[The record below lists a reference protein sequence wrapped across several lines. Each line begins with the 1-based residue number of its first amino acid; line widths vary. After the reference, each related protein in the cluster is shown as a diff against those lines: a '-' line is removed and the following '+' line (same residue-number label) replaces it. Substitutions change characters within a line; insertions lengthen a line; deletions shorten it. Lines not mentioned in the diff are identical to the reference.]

1 MAVHGGDLQVV
12 EVVRLQVGHHL
23 AVDGVLDGHVGGE
36 LAVAENEDL
45 GKREKEKGEEGKF
58 TLLSPTQSQYRI

>member
-1 MAVHGGDLQVV
+1 MAVHGGNLQVV

-23 AVDGVLDGHVGGE
+23 AVDGVLDGHVGGK

-45 GKREKEKGEEGKF
+45 RKRERE
-58 TLLSPTQSQYRI
+58 R

>member
-45 GKREKEKGEEGKF
+45 GKRERE
-58 TLLSPTQSQYRI
+58 R